1 MVRLR
6 IFINS
11 ALFFLVL
18 ATSVLAQSVGPGS
31 GKRVAFV
38 VGNSAYQGSLGE
50 LRNPVNDATDIADEL
65 EELGFEVILAT
76 DLSLHAFRASLLN
89 FATAIEDAETSLF
102 FYAGHG
108 VQVNDE
114 NHLIPV
120 DARINRDRNLTDET
134 ITVNRIV
141 GLMNQFTETSIVL
154 LDACR
159 DNPLTSDIPIGS
171 QVDGFG
177 RGLARVR
184 ADGGSYIAFATAPGN
199 VAYDGEGRN
208 SPFTTALLKHI
219 ATPNIDIRLM
229 MADVRRDVFT
239 ATQQRQLPWENNSL
253 IGRFFFDENSALQR
267 LDSNARSEAEAWQ
280 VIASSNQ
287 REDYAAFLQAFPDG
301 NFASVASMKIAAL
314 EQAEERTSAAQS
326 AFVRA
331 RATNTEGQW
340 NNFLET
346 FPEGILADIAREEL
360 QELRD
365 ELERSRMTLEEIHWR
380 SIESSR
386 SAQDFRM
393 FLSLYSDGKF
403 ADLAEQRLQAGLR
416 AEEIV
421 GTLTEGAS
429 PDDVSD
435 VQLEREIKRKVT
447 QIPVQFIQYGLN
459 ALGHQVTDVSG
470 VLDAPTRRAVRNYQA
485 TIGASQSGRLTP
497 QQIVD
502 LLLSAAALGDS
513 HALTATGIMLTSGQG
528 LRKNEEM
535 ARQWLDRAADQGN
548 GLAMANLGI
557 LYRDGLGGERD
568 LSKARSLLTVAV
580 TLGVEGAE
588 PVLRSLGN

>member
-1 MVRLR
+1 MVWLR
-6 IFINS
+6 ILIIS
-11 ALFFLVL
+11 TLFFQALTDDVF
-18 ATSVLAQSVGPGS
+18 AQSAGPGA

-38 VGNSAYQGSLGE
+38 VGNSAYQGTLGK
-50 LRNPVNDATDIADEL
+50 LRNPVNDATDVATKL

-89 FATAIEDAETSLF
+89 FATEIEGADTSLF

-108 VQVNDE
+108 VQVNNE

-120 DARINRDRNLTDET
+120 DAQINRDRNLSDET
-134 ITVNRIV
+134 ITVNRVV

-159 DNPLTSDIPIGS
+159 DNPLTSDIPIGG

-219 ATPNIDIRLM
+219 STPNIDIRLM
-229 MADVRRDVFT
+229 MADVRRDVFA

-253 IGRFFFDENSALQR
+253 IGRFFFDENSTLQR
-267 LDSNARSEAEAWQ
+267 LDSSARTEAEAWQ
-280 VIASSNQ
+280 AIASTNR

-301 NFASVASMKIAAL
+301 NFASVARLKITAL
-314 EQAEERTSAAQS
+314 EQSEERASAAQS
-326 AFVRA
+326 GFVRA
-331 RATNTEGQW
+331 RATNTEEEW
-340 NNFLET
+340 NNFLQT

-360 QELRD
+360 QELQD
-365 ELERSRMTLEEIHWR
+365 EIERNRMTLEEIHWR
-380 SIESSR
+380 SIENSHAAS
-386 SAQDFRM
+386 DFRM
-393 FLSLYSDGKF
+393 FLSLYPQGAFS
-403 ADLAEQRLQAGLR
+403 DLAQQRLEATLR

-421 GTLTEGAS
+421 ASLADGAL
-429 PDDVSD
+429 PEDVSD
-435 VQLEREIKRKVT
+435 VRLEREIKRKVT

-459 ALGHQVTDVSG
+459 ALGHQVSDISG

-485 TIGASQSGRLTP
+485 TIGASQTGRLTP

-513 HALTATGIMLTSGQG
+513 HALTATGIMLTAGQG
-528 LRKNEEM
+528 LRKNEKM
-535 ARQWLDRAADQGN
+535 ARLWLDRAADQGN

>member
-6 IFINS
+6 IVITT

-18 ATSVLAQSVGPGS
+18 AATVLAQPAGPGN

-38 VGNSAYQGSLGE
+38 VGNSAYQGRLGE
-50 LRNPVNDATDIADEL
+50 LRNPVNDATDIAARL
-65 EELGFEVILAT
+65 EQLGFEVILAT
-76 DLSLHAFRASLLN
+76 DLSLRAFRASLLS
-89 FATAIEDAETSLF
+89 FATAIEGAETSLF

-120 DARINRDRNLTDET
+120 DARIDRDRNLSDET

-159 DNPLTSDIPIGS
+159 DNPLTSDIPIGG

-208 SPFTTALLKHI
+208 SPFTTALLNHI
-219 ATPNIDIRLM
+219 STPNIDIRLM
-229 MADVRRDVFT
+229 MADVRRDVFA

-267 LDSNARSEAEAWQ
+267 LDSNARSEVEAWQ
-280 VIASSNQ
+280 AIANSNQ
-287 REDYAAFLQAFPDG
+287 REDYSAFLQAFPDG
-301 NFASVASMKIAAL
+301 NFASVASLKIGAL
-314 EQAEERTSAAQS
+314 EQAEERASAAQS
-326 AFVRA
+326 AFVLA
-331 RATNTEGQW
+331 RATNTEDQW

-360 QELRD
+360 QDLQD
-365 ELERSRMTLEEIHWR
+365 DLERNRMTLEEIHWR
-380 SIESSR
+380 SIEPSR
-386 SAQDFRM
+386 SAPDFQM
-393 FLSLYSDGKF
+393 FLSLYPNGEFS
-403 ADLAEQRLQAGLR
+403 DLAEQRLEATLR

-421 GTLTEGAS
+421 GALTDGAS
-429 PDDVSD
+429 PEEVSD
-435 VQLEREIKRKVT
+435 VRLEREIKRKVT

-459 ALGHQVTDVSG
+459 ALGHQVTDISG

-485 TIGASQSGRLTP
+485 TIGATQSGRLTP

>member
-18 ATSVLAQSVGPGS
+18 ATSGLAQSVGPGS

-447 QIPVQFIQYGLN
+447 RIPVQFIQYGLN

>member
-1 MVRLR
+1 M
-6 IFINS
+6 
-11 ALFFLVL
+11 
-18 ATSVLAQSVGPGS
+18 
-31 GKRVAFV
+31 AFV
-38 VGNSAYQGSLGE
+38 VGNSAYQGRLGE
-50 LRNPVNDATDIADEL
+50 LRNPVNDATDIAARL
-65 EELGFEVILAT
+65 EQLGFEVILAT
-76 DLSLHAFRASLLN
+76 DLSLRAFRASLLN
-89 FATAIEDAETSLF
+89 FATAIEGAETSLF

-120 DARINRDRNLTDET
+120 DARIDRDRNLSDET

-159 DNPLTSDIPIGS
+159 DNPLTSDIPIGG

-208 SPFTTALLKHI
+208 SPFTNALLDHI

-229 MADVRRDVFT
+229 MADVRRDVFA

-267 LDSNARSEAEAWQ
+267 LDSNARSEVEAWQ
-280 VIASSNQ
+280 AIANSNQ

-301 NFASVASMKIAAL
+301 NFASVASLKIGAL
-314 EQAEERTSAAQS
+314 EQAEERASAAQS
-326 AFVRA
+326 AFVLA
-331 RATNTEGQW
+331 RATNTEDQW

-360 QELRD
+360 QDLQD
-365 ELERSRMTLEEIHWR
+365 DLERNRMTLAEIHWR

-386 SAQDFRM
+386 SAPDFRM
-393 FLSLYSDGKF
+393 FLSLYPNGEF
-403 ADLAEQRLQAGLR
+403 YDLAEQRLEATLR

-421 GTLTEGAS
+421 GALTDGAS
-429 PDDVSD
+429 PEEVSD

-459 ALGHQVTDVSG
+459 ALGHQVTDISG

-485 TIGASQSGRLTP
+485 TIGATQSGRLTP